1 MDINFHYFAIKT
13 IAICAGLNESDAQ
26 KIAGYSQFVDDYNP
40 WNPYYFDS
48 IPEFM
53 KSCGMVKYN
62 TDGLWEMTPTTTG
75 FTDLL
80 DTLSCIL
87 ESMQE
92 EVITPFHFIPPYG
105 YVRDVPESRATDNA
119 TLPADIDGTFL
130 ISEMLQ
136 RTKDDFLKDKRDC
149 IVDRRTN
156 LLIKIGIL
164 LHIFA
169 DTYAH
174 QTFSG
179 VQSWINR
186 CYIKEETDNFEN
198 DKNIT
203 SNLWETYFMLPAIG
217 HTNAGHAPDH
227 TYSSFYI
234 WRARSSADKYGVDYY
249 NSYHRSNTVTFLL
262 AAKQIYTYLFQL
274 VNNDQKP
281 AVDDPVWKELEQ
293 LLLKGFEAHDE
304 KITLLCD
311 YWAQNVGKKYNY
323 HYDMNDYWS
332 GQLVTIESSD
342 EQGRKYYSAM
352 DDFFLYNYYAKKIR
366 FEVIGK

>member
-48 IPEFM
+48 ISEFM

-149 IVDRRTN
+149 MIT
-156 LLIKIGIL
+156 G
-164 LHIFA
+164 
-169 DTYAH
+169 
-174 QTFSG
+174 Q
-179 VQSWINR
+179 
-186 CYIKEETDNFEN
+186 DN
-198 DKNIT
+198 
-203 SNLWETYFMLPAIG
+203 
-217 HTNAGHAPDH
+217 
-227 TYSSFYI
+227 
-234 WRARSSADKYGVDYY
+234 
-249 NSYHRSNTVTFLL
+249 
-262 AAKQIYTYLFQL
+262 
-274 VNNDQKP
+274 
-281 AVDDPVWKELEQ
+281 
-293 LLLKGFEAHDE
+293 
-304 KITLLCD
+304 
-311 YWAQNVGKKYNY
+311 
-323 HYDMNDYWS
+323 
-332 GQLVTIESSD
+332 
-342 EQGRKYYSAM
+342 
-352 DDFFLYNYYAKKIR
+352 
-366 FEVIGK
+366 